1 MRSDPAVRTAAVAI
15 THGLD
20 PLRLLALGS
29 DDYDV
34 AVAALAEAE
43 AMRAQREAALLK
55 AAAEGIAARTIARL
69 VRAFRS

>member
-1 MRSDPAVRTAAVAI
+1 MRGDPAIRTAAVAI

-20 PLRLLALGS
+20 PLRVLALGER
-29 DDYDV
+29 DFDLY
-34 AVAALAEAE
+34 VAALTEAE

-69 VRAFRS
+69 VRALKG